1 MAISRVRL
9 SGSVRRRLAF
19 GRALRV
25 LFAPHARR
33 RVCTLSAASQAAVP
47 APVAGRTGE
56 VGPAPSGATS
66 PPPSPLVDADLHQRV
81 QGGGI
86 NVSNYLQFPSSF
98 FSTLIVVAFMVLMEW
113 TMRARCTSDIERLAR
128 FSWASS
134 QALAIFCAAMCDS
147 TRLNL

>member
-66 PPPSPLVDADLHQRV
+66 PPPSPLVDADLHKRV

-86 NVSNYLQFPSSF
+86 NVSQIIYNFPRPSSPP
-98 FSTLIVVAFMVLMEW
+98 
-113 TMRARCTSDIERLAR
+113 
-128 FSWASS
+128 
-134 QALAIFCAAMCDS
+134 
-147 TRLNL
+147 